1 MTLKLSGVSVCQ
13 IQHHLMLEFEM
24 LSSLAYIQCC
34 PDLLDLSA
42 NVTEKRKGRV
52 RENAA
57 AATLFTTPPPS
68 TLGMA

>member
-1 MTLKLSGVSVCQ
+1 
-13 IQHHLMLEFEM
+13 M

-42 NVTEKRKGRV
+42 NATEKRKGRV

-57 AATLFTTPPPS
+57 AATLFGGNFS
-68 TLGMA
+68 QNDGQNFDGRSH